1 VVEILATNPEVFN
14 DRIPA
19 VKLRVPLKMFFK
31 KTNSRFSSTN
41 NE

>member
-19 VKLRVPLKMFFK
+19 VKLRVPLKMFLKNKQPVLFHK
-31 KTNSRFSSTN
+31 
-41 NE
+41 